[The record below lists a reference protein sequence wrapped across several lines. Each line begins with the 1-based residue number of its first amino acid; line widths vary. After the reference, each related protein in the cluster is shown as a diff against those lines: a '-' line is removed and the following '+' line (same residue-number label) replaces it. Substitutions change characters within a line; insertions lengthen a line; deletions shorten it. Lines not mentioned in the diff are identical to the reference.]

1 MHRGLHDLRECK
13 LYLLLDAFLSGRVV
27 KDCLVVD
34 RQDIAEPHAVHL
46 PQMLFNDIPIH
57 PLRVVRCFG
66 FVDCQPPPGVV
77 QKQDVFISDG
87 FKVLNFVVVGCHL
100 CFQILTAF
108 LRPDRNIVLF
118 PINITSI
125 PHTGLKI
132 PVLLL
137 CILRLCHL

>member
-1 MHRGLHDLRECK
+1 M
-13 LYLLLDAFLSGRVV
+13 LLDAFLSGRVV

-46 PQMLFNDIPIH
+46 PQMLFDDVPVH
-57 PLRVVRCFG
+57 PLRVVRRFG
-66 FVDCQPPPGVV
+66 FVDGQPPPGVV
-77 QKQDVFISDG
+77 QEQDVLVSDG
-87 FKVLNFVVVGCHL
+87 FEVLNLVVVGCHL

-108 LRPDRNIVLF
+108 LRSDRDVVLF
-118 PINITSI
+118 SINITSI

-137 CILRLCHL
+137 CIFRLCHL